1 MTKIQ
6 EKPIASSVKF
16 EQALHVVAEFFYDPQ
31 RGREGIYNRL
41 AFTQDMMLGAL
52 PQQLE
57 WSIRYNEGNAD
68 RLPKLRAKVEAEM
81 EADKGDELSG
91 RNIAI
96 AAAAYKR
103 LAEQIALE
111 RTALELAKK
120 VYRQHTGKD
129 FQYRDFSKK
138 GTDLVDTSNAR
149 EEARRLLGI
158 TANADPAHNSR
169 AK

>member
-1 MTKIQ
+1 MTKIK
-6 EKPIASSVKF
+6 ETAPSVKL
-16 EQALHVVAEFFYDPQ
+16 EAAVNAIAEFFYDPR
-31 RGREGIYNRL
+31 RGRDGIYNGL

-57 WSIRYNEGNAD
+57 WSIRFNEGNPE
-68 RLPKLRAKVEAEM
+68 RMPKLREKVVAAMRE
-81 EADKGDELSG
+81 DKGDELSG

-96 AAAAYKR
+96 ATAAYKR

-111 RTALELAKK
+111 RTALEVAKK

-138 GTDLVDTSNAR
+138 GQDLVDTSNAR

-158 TANADPAHNSR
+158 TENADASHNS
-169 AK
+169 K